1 MYIVYRTKDRK
12 DYIVAECEEKEEAE
26 RIGKET
32 FSQAEKGETVTM
44 IQPDK
49 EGISFSSDGQI
60 VGKYRLYEFWH

>member
-1 MYIVYRTKDRK
+1 MYIVYRTRGKK
-12 DYIVAECEEKEEAE
+12 DYIVAECKEKEEAK
-26 RIGKET
+26 RIGQET

-44 IQPDK
+44 IAPDS